1 LCSYEAIKLDKSGE
15 EAIAVI
21 NDGRCKR
28 CGVCVAACPS
38 AAIVPE
44 HFSDEEIMAEIEGLL
59 V

>member
-1 LCSYEAIKLDKSGE
+1 
-15 EAIAVI
+15 
-21 NDGRCKR
+21 
-28 CGVCVAACPS
+28 VCVAACPS